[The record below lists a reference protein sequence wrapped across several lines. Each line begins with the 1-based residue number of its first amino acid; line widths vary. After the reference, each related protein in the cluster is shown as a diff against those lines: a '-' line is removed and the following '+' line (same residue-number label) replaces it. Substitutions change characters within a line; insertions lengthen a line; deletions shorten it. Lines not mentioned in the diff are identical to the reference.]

1 MVARTCGDDD
11 NDNDDGDDDC
21 DDDGDGEGDDDD
33 SDDDDVIDPKPK
45 LRHAARHL
53 MTLVMLDINPERGR
67 AAHSMQPAITFCAA
81 CVLK

>member
-1 MVARTCGDDD
+1 
-11 NDNDDGDDDC
+11 
-21 DDDGDGEGDDDD
+21 
-33 SDDDDVIDPKPK
+33 
-45 LRHAARHL
+45 